1 MAQREVIDVVVEQ
14 LVVIV
19 LAAVRRGEAPTVC
32 PRWLAEAVTAEF
44 SEEGY
49 TVALSLP
56 G

>member
-1 MAQREVIDVVVEQ
+1 MSW
-14 LVVIV
+14 
-19 LAAVRRGEAPTVC
+19 LAAVRCGEAPMVR

-44 SEEGY
+44 DEEGY